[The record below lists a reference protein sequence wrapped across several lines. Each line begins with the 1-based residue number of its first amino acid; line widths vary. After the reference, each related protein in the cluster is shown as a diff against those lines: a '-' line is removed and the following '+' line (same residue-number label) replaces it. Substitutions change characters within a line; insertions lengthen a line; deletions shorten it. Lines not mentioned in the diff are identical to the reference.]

1 MIKNALAMLARF
13 FMCTMNVTHVILPEC
28 ACQFDFLL
36 LLFFV
41 MKNLT
46 EMKRKLFPLV
56 VAFVFAAGI
65 GQSVKAQSFEEFVKQ
80 QNAEFEEFAKE
91 RQQGIEALR
100 NEYEQTVE
108 DYKRAMN
115 RMFDSEISSIDLMKS
130 DDNIENTS
138 KAKAPKSSINS
149 SDLEKDAKDAKQTI
163 ANTSSSE
170 LMKQITGT
178 TTDEANAQQVKEAT
192 NKLAAVIS
200 DVINQTETTPKEQP
214 KAEPEKVQK
223 AEPEKEQKAEP
234 VKEQTA
240 EPKKDKEQ
248 KAEQKTEPVKEQKA
262 EPEKEQKAEQKTEPK
277 KEQKAEP
284 QKEQKAEPKNEQKA
298 EPKKSET
305 KSNNGNIPNGKPC
318 TYSRISS
325 PFGERVHP
333 VYGKKSFHK
342 GVDLAAPNGT
352 PIYATADG
360 VVAFAGVCNGYGNF
374 IKLNHQNG
382 YKTGYAH
389 MSSMVVKTNDKVKK
403 GDLIGYVGSTGT
415 STGNHLHSEVYY
427 NDPVTDPAKTL

>member
-1 MIKNALAMLARF
+1 
-13 FMCTMNVTHVILPEC
+13 
-28 ACQFDFLL
+28 
-36 LLFFV
+36 
-41 MKNLT
+41 
-46 EMKRKLFPLV
+46 MKRLFFPLV
-56 VAFVFAAGI
+56 SAFMFAAGV

-108 DYKRAMN
+108 DYRRAMN
-115 RMFDSEISSIDLMKS
+115 RMYDSEISSIDLMKS

-138 KAKAPKSSINS
+138 KAKAPKSSIKS
-149 SDLEKDAKDAKQTI
+149 SDLEKDAKEGKKAI

-192 NKLAAVIS
+192 NKLAAVVS
-200 DVINQTETTPKEQP
+200 DVINQTQPAKAAEPKTEPKVEPKKDEKVEPQKEANVKPKKEEKTEPKQEQKTEQP
-214 KAEPEKVQK
+214 KV
-223 AEPEKEQKAEP
+223 EPEKEQKAEP
-234 VKEQTA
+234 
-240 EPKKDKEQ
+240 
-248 KAEQKTEPVKEQKA
+248 KA
-262 EPEKEQKAEQKTEPK
+262 EPQKEQKTEPK
-277 KEQKAEP
+277 KETKT
-284 QKEQKAEPKNEQKA
+284 EPKNEQPKT
-298 EPKKSET
+298 EPKKTET
-305 KSNNGNIPNGKPC
+305 KSNNGNIPSGKPC
-318 TYSRISS
+318 TYTRISS
-325 PFGERVHP
+325 PFGERIHP

-342 GVDLAAPNGT
+342 GIDLAAPNGT

-415 STGNHLHSEVYY
+415 STGNHLHYEVYY
-427 NDPVTDPAKTL
+427 NDQVTDPAKTL

>member
-1 MIKNALAMLARF
+1 
-13 FMCTMNVTHVILPEC
+13 
-28 ACQFDFLL
+28 
-36 LLFFV
+36 
-41 MKNLT
+41 MKL
-46 EMKRKLFPLV
+46 KFFPLV
-56 VAFVFAAGI
+56 AAFIFAPGI
-65 GQSVKAQSFEEFVKQ
+65 VQSIKAQSFEEFVKQ
-80 QNAEFEEFAKE
+80 QNEEFERFAKE

-115 RMFDSEISSIDLMKS
+115 RMYDSEISSIDLMKS

-138 KAKAPKSSINS
+138 KAKAPKSAINS

-178 TTDEANAQQVKEAT
+178 TTDEANAQQLKEAT

-200 DVINQTETTPKEQP
+200 NVINQTVTTPKEQP
-214 KAEPEKVQK
+214 KTEPKKEEK

-234 VKEQTA
+234 KKE
-240 EPKKDKEQ
+240 KEQ
-248 KAEQKTEPVKEQKA
+248 KAEQKS
-262 EPEKEQKAEQKTEPK
+262 EPEKEQKTEPK
-277 KEQKAEP
+277 KEQKAE
-284 QKEQKAEPKNEQKA
+284 QKTEQKAET
-298 EPKKSET
+298 KKTET
-305 KSNNGNIPNGKPC
+305 KSNNGNIPSGKPC

-325 PFGERVHP
+325 PFGERIHP

-342 GVDLAAPNGT
+342 GIDLAAPNGT

-415 STGNHLHSEVYY
+415 STGNHLHYEVYY
-427 NDPVTDPAKTL
+427 NDQVTDPAKTL

>member
-13 FMCTMNVTHVILPEC
+13 FMCTLNVTRVILPES

-36 LLFFV
+36 LLIFV

-56 VAFVFAAGI
+56 VAFAFAAGI

-214 KAEPEKVQK
+214 KAEPEKEQK
-223 AEPEKEQKAEP
+223 TEQVKEQKAE
-234 VKEQTA
+234 T
-240 EPKKDKEQ
+240 KKDKEQ
-248 KAEQKTEPVKEQKA
+248 KAEQKNEAKKEQKA
-262 EPEKEQKAEQKTEPK
+262 EPEKEQKAESKVEQKTEPK

-305 KSNNGNIPNGKPC
+305 KTNNGNIPSGKPC

-325 PFGERVHP
+325 PFGERIHP

-389 MSSMVVKTNDKVKK
+389 MSKMVVKTNDKVKK

-415 STGNHLHSEVYY
+415 STGNHLHYEVYY
-427 NDPVTDPAKTL
+427 NDQVTDPAKTL

>member
-1 MIKNALAMLARF
+1 
-13 FMCTMNVTHVILPEC
+13 
-28 ACQFDFLL
+28 
-36 LLFFV
+36 
-41 MKNLT
+41 MKL
-46 EMKRKLFPLV
+46 KFFPLV
-56 VAFVFAAGI
+56 AAFIFAPGI
-65 GQSVKAQSFEEFVKQ
+65 VQVIKAQSFEEFVKQ
-80 QNAEFEEFAKE
+80 QNEEFERFAKE

-115 RMFDSEISSIDLMKS
+115 RMYDSEISSIDLMKS

-138 KAKAPKSSINS
+138 KAKAPKSAINS

-200 DVINQTETTPKEQP
+200 DVINQTVTTPKEQP
-214 KAEPEKVQK
+214 KTEPKKAEK

-234 VKEQTA
+234 KKE
-240 EPKKDKEQ
+240 KEQ
-248 KAEQKTEPVKEQKA
+248 KAEQKS
-262 EPEKEQKAEQKTEPK
+262 EPEKEQKTEPK
-277 KEQKAEP
+277 KEQKAE
-284 QKEQKAEPKNEQKA
+284 QKNEQKA
-298 EPKKSET
+298 ETKKSET
-305 KSNNGNIPNGKPC
+305 KSNNGNIPSGKPC

-325 PFGERVHP
+325 PFGERIHP

-342 GVDLAAPNGT
+342 GIDLAAPNGT

-415 STGNHLHSEVYY
+415 STGNHLHYEVYY
-427 NDPVTDPAKTL
+427 NDQVTDPAKTL

>member
-1 MIKNALAMLARF
+1 
-13 FMCTMNVTHVILPEC
+13 
-28 ACQFDFLL
+28 
-36 LLFFV
+36 
-41 MKNLT
+41 MKL
-46 EMKRKLFPLV
+46 KFFPLV
-56 VAFVFAAGI
+56 AAFIFAPGI
-65 GQSVKAQSFEEFVKQ
+65 VQSIKAQSFEEFVKQ
-80 QNAEFEEFAKE
+80 QNEEFERFAKE

-115 RMFDSEISSIDLMKS
+115 RMYDSEISSIDLMKS

-138 KAKAPKSSINS
+138 KAKAPKSAINS

-200 DVINQTETTPKEQP
+200 NVINQTVTTPKEQP
-214 KAEPEKVQK
+214 KTEPKKEEK

-234 VKEQTA
+234 KKE
-240 EPKKDKEQ
+240 KEQ
-248 KAEQKTEPVKEQKA
+248 KAEQKS
-262 EPEKEQKAEQKTEPK
+262 EPEKEQKTEPK
-277 KEQKAEP
+277 KEQKAE
-284 QKEQKAEPKNEQKA
+284 QKTEQKAET
-298 EPKKSET
+298 KKTET
-305 KSNNGNIPNGKPC
+305 KSNNGNIPSGKPC

-325 PFGERVHP
+325 PFGERIHP

-342 GVDLAAPNGT
+342 GIDLAAPNGT

-415 STGNHLHSEVYY
+415 STGNHLHYEVYY
-427 NDPVTDPAKTL
+427 NDQVTDPAKTL

>member
-1 MIKNALAMLARF
+1 MKR
-13 FMCTMNVTHVILPEC
+13 
-28 ACQFDFLL
+28 
-36 LLFFV
+36 LFF
-41 MKNLT
+41 
-46 EMKRKLFPLV
+46 PLIA
-56 VAFVFAAGI
+56 AFVLTVGI

-108 DYKRAMN
+108 DYRRAMN
-115 RMFDSEISSIDLMKS
+115 RMYDSEISSIDLMKS

-138 KAKAPKSSINS
+138 KAKAPKTAIKS
-149 SDLEKDAKDAKQTI
+149 SDLEKDAKDGKNAI

-178 TTDEANAQQVKEAT
+178 TTEEANAQQVKEAT
-192 NKLAAVIS
+192 NKLAAVVS
-200 DVINQTETTPKEQP
+200 DVINQTQPAKAEPKTEPKVEPKKDEKVEPKQEANIEPKKEEKTEPKQEQKTEQP
-214 KAEPEKVQK
+214 KAEP
-223 AEPEKEQKAEP
+223 
-234 VKEQTA
+234 
-240 EPKKDKEQ
+240 KK
-248 KAEQKTEPVKEQKA
+248 EQKTEPQA
-262 EPEKEQKAEQKTEPK
+262 EPNKEQKTEPK

-284 QKEQKAEPKNEQKA
+284 KNEQPKA
-298 EPKKSET
+298 EPKKTET
-305 KSNNGNIPNGKPC
+305 KTNNGNIPSGKPC
-318 TYSRISS
+318 TYTRISS
-325 PFGERVHP
+325 PFGERIHP

-342 GVDLAAPNGT
+342 GIDLAAPNGT

-415 STGNHLHSEVYY
+415 STGNHLHYEVYY
-427 NDPVTDPAKTL
+427 NDQVTDPAKTL

>member
-1 MIKNALAMLARF
+1 
-13 FMCTMNVTHVILPEC
+13 
-28 ACQFDFLL
+28 
-36 LLFFV
+36 
-41 MKNLT
+41 
-46 EMKRKLFPLV
+46 MKRRIFPLV
-56 VAFVFAAGI
+56 AAFVFAAGI

-80 QNAEFEEFAKE
+80 QNEEFEEFAKE

-130 DDNIENTS
+130 DDNIVNTS
-138 KAKAPKSSINS
+138 KAKAPKSSVKS
-149 SDLEKDAKDAKQTI
+149 SDLEKDAKDAKQAIT
-163 ANTSSSE
+163 NTSSSE

-178 TTDEANAQQVKEAT
+178 TTEEANAQQVKEAT

-214 KAEPEKVQK
+214 K
-223 AEPEKEQKAEP
+223 
-234 VKEQTA
+234 T
-240 EPKKDKEQ
+240 EPK
-248 KAEQKTEPVKEQKA
+248 KEQKA
-262 EPEKEQKAEQKTEPK
+262 EPENEKVVEPKKEEQSTEQNIEPKKEPKAEQEQKAEPN

-284 QKEQKAEPKNEQKA
+284 QKEQKTEPQKEQKA
-298 EPKKSET
+298 EPKKEQKAEPKKNET
-305 KSNNGNIPNGKPC
+305 KPNNGNIPSGKPC

-325 PFGERVHP
+325 PFGERIHP

-415 STGNHLHSEVYY
+415 STGNHLHYEVYY
-427 NDPVTDPAKTL
+427 NDQVTDPAKTL